1 MWSTLNEPWVVTDGG
16 YLHGKLAP
24 GHRSLF
30 EPAIATHNLMRSHA
44 TAVQAYRAEGKNR
57 IGLVVNLEPK
67 YAATDHPADLEATGR
82 ADAYMNRQFLDPAL
96 LGSYPEEMTAIF
108 GDAWPDFGAAEVE
121 KLRQPIDFLGVNY
134 YTRAVTCDDP
144 LAPPVRAGRVHQSS
158 HTYTETNWE
167 VYPHALT
174 DILVWVRDRYGDIP
188 LYITEN
194 GSAFYDPPKPANGV
208 VHDPLRVQYQ
218 KDHLRAAHAAI
229 RQGVDLRGY
238 FAWSLLDN
246 FEWSL
251 GYSKRFGLIH
261 VDYETQERTLKDSAR
276 IYADV
281 IRSDGASILAP
292 DEEPDQ

>member
-1 MWSTLNEPWVVTDGG
+1 
-16 YLHGKLAP
+16 
-24 GHRSLF
+24 
-30 EPAIATHNLMRSHA
+30 MRSHA
-44 TAVQAYRAEGKNR
+44 SAVQAYRAEGKNR

-67 YAATDHPADLEATGR
+67 YAASDTSADLEATRR

-96 LGSYPEEMTAIF
+96 LGSYPEEMRTIF
-108 GDAWPDFGAAEVE
+108 GEAWPDFPAAEVE

-144 LAPPVRAGRVHQSS
+144 LDVPVRAGRVHQSR

-194 GSAFYDPPKPANGV
+194 GSAFYDPPKSANGV
-208 VHDPLRVQYQ
+208 VHDPLRVQYLR
-218 KDHLRAAHAAI
+218 DHLRAAHAAI

-276 IYADV
+276 VYADV
-281 IRSDGASILAP
+281 IRSNGASLLAP
-292 DEEPDQ
+292 EGEPTQ